1 MVRWPRSSLSVQ
13 SCRVC
18 RRMTC
23 GVWRRCRP
31 TSAMLSLW
39 NPPWLKQQISMYT
52 NSHSA
57 DEICLL
63 LSGSLLEVTRLIF
76 RRTSCHFRFESQ
88 YFSMG
93 LIFSLQASAVEIYHT
108 VYSWSTGCC
117 QGTTSCRDRLT
128 SGMQLGPPSDCWR
141 AWCDWLKVYT
151 VCKSVSGYLYLYVSF
166 TNGHSAWRPSK
177 WRCESLE
184 VETSYCM
191 VDLIIR

>member
-18 RRMTC
+18 RKMTC

-39 NPPWLKQQISMYT
+39 NPPWLKQQTSTYT
-52 NSHSA
+52 NSHFA

-93 LIFSLQASAVEIYHT
+93 LISSLSAPSLCCWDLSHCIFMVNRVLSRYYQLQRQADLRNAARTTIRLLESLVRLA
-108 VYSWSTGCC
+108 
-117 QGTTSCRDRLT
+117 QGTLCVNQWV
-128 SGMQLGPPSDCWR
+128 GI
-141 AWCDWLKVYT
+141 
-151 VCKSVSGYLYLYVSF
+151 F
-166 TNGHSAWRPSK
+166 TFMLVLQMATPH
-177 WRCESLE
+177 E
-184 VETSYCM
+184 
-191 VDLIIR
+191 DLASEDVRVWK